1 MSDKGKHPEAQAKAA
16 RNSVEGAHLPLRHGG
31 GQAHAD
37 NTGVSSRDMSRHVS
51 KRKDNEE
58 AAQRHVTGRTL
69 RETRDDRI
77 AEKVKKLSGR
87 WGDEKQPLEYRRDGQ
102 YGRKRLIS
110 KREQERSEIEGLLIQ
125 DKAKRTKSRNKK
137 KQ

>member
-77 AEKVKKLSGR
+77 HEKVKKLQDWIGAKA
-87 WGDEKQPLEYRRDGQ
+87 GKHV
-102 YGRKRLIS
+102 KRLYT

>member
-87 WGDEKQPLEYRRDGQ
+87 WGDENGQ
-102 YGRKRLIS
+102 YGRKRQIS